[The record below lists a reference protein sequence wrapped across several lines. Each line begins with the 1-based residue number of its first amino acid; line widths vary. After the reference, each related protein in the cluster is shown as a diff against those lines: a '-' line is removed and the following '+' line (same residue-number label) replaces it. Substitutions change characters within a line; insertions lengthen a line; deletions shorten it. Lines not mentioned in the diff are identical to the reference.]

1 MREIY
6 ELRVFGRYLT
16 LTLTTVTEKRKKD
29 KLVENEGKN
38 CTFFFSQKGSEQV
51 LGGSETL
58 AVF

>member
-38 CTFFFSQKGSEQV
+38 CTFFSE
-51 LGGSETL
+51 GGVNKSWGDSETL

>member
-6 ELRVFGRYLT
+6 ELRVFGRHLT
-16 LTLTTVTEKRKKD
+16 PVTEKKKKD

-38 CTFFFSQKGSEQV
+38 CTFFSE
-51 LGGSETL
+51 GGVNKSWGDSETL